1 MLNFTLMGALYASAI
16 FLLQGVSAIICFAIA
31 LLVLVQLSHDAK
43 GRAFGILAGAIGL
56 YNLVVCL
63 SDLLGV
69 YHPSLNV
76 LTATLAAIALGL
88 CAICSMYFFMTYLD
102 MWTPQ
107 RRWLLRLN
115 SVVIALLPFAYMSGV
130 LFSRVAYTPDDAYEL
145 EMLPVGLLIT
155 SSSVLVAMYTLG
167 MLLWTFTRK
176 KKWKRY
182 PTRFHVGLALLV
194 IAGISF
200 GLPMAMRLSLG
211 SVLFSFGL
219 LVLIQPVLKER
230 LFDPLSQ
237 LNRRLEHRAQQFAL
251 ITRVGHQA
259 HSALTLDTLLPE
271 IAYEIQQ
278 SFGYTSVQVVVYKN
292 EIECIGFGESDA
304 RYGVSNLID
313 TTKAAPTH
321 HTERCLPSLDI
332 PLDIDLPDATNRYTG
347 QLRVQRRQLS
357 RFTDE
362 EQEALDIL
370 AQQIG
375 LAIRNVQ
382 LLHAAQKAN
391 ESKVNFISYVSHEL
405 RNAASNIIAL
415 SDNMAHHPE
424 DHNDD
429 ALTESYRDDL
439 KDILRMGSYLKTL
452 LDDVVDLG
460 QLESGNLKVE
470 VQPTD
475 PLPILRESMQSIV
488 GHLKKG
494 VELCHDFDIE
504 LPLVSADDTRL
515 KQVLMNLLGNAVKF
529 TEQGMITLSAH
540 IEAGHVHFAVT
551 DTGRGIAR
559 HAHPFLFEAYSQESR
574 EVFRKY
580 GGSGLGLG
588 ISKQLVEQQGGSI
601 WFESEEGVGTT
612 FHFTLPLSSLH
623 TA

>member
-1 MLNFTLMGALYASAI
+1 MINFTSTGALYASVI
-16 FLLQGVSAIICFAIA
+16 FLLQGTSAIICMAIS

-56 YNLVVCL
+56 YNLAACL
-63 SDLLGV
+63 SDLLG
-69 YHPSLNV
+69 YFYPTFNV
-76 LTATLAAIALGL
+76 LTATLASIALGIS
-88 CAICSMYFFMTYLD
+88 AVRSMYFFMEYLEL
-102 MWTPQ
+102 WTPQ
-107 RRWLLRLN
+107 RRWIVRLN
-115 SVVIALLPFAYMSGV
+115 SVAIALIPVAYASAI
-130 LFSRVAYTPDDAYEL
+130 LFGRVAYTSDDAYEL
-145 EMLPVGLLIT
+145 EVLPVGLFIL
-155 SSSVLVAMYTLG
+155 SSSVMVAVYTLG
-167 MLLWTFTRK
+167 MLLWTFISMKR
-176 KKWKRY
+176 KRY
-182 PTRFHVGLALLV
+182 HTRFHVGLALLL

-200 GLPMAMRLSLG
+200 ELPMAMRLSLG
-211 SVLFSFGL
+211 SVLFSVGL
-219 LVLIQPVLKER
+219 LVLVQPVLKER

-304 RYGVSNLID
+304 QYGVSNLID

-321 HTERCLPSLDI
+321 HIERCLPSLDI
-332 PLDIDLPDATNRYTG
+332 PLDIDLPDATNHYTG
-347 QLRVQRRQLS
+347 QLRVQRRQFS

-370 AQQIG
+370 GQQIG

-391 ESKVNFISYVSHEL
+391 EAKVNFISYVSHEL

-494 VELCHDFDIE
+494 VELCHDFDTE

-540 IEAGHVHFAVT
+540 IEADHVHFAVT

-612 FHFTLPLSSLH
+612 FHFTLPLSSLR